1 VTFISSPTTVTGEI
15 AATNTAGDVTL
26 GTSEA
31 MSWTGGLAMTA
42 IASALEGEVDV
53 AGSVGATK
61 RSVWDYVPRV
71 TQAFLQRPEGYQA
84 WRRHSGGTQAAAD
97 RRHRKLATVSAAAA
111 ARAMRRPSGGRHR
124 ATLLNRRHRDPEI
137 ATLDALDLAVV
148 LFAAKVAS
156 SADRITES
164 DVSSLRSMGL
174 SDGQVFDIALAAAA
188 SCFFAD
194 AADEMAAS

>member
-1 VTFISSPTTVTGEI
+1 
-15 AATNTAGDVTL
+15 
-26 GTSEA
+26 
-31 MSWTGGLAMTA
+31 MTA
-42 IASALEGEVDV
+42 IASTLDLDVDV
-53 AGSVGATK
+53 ASDITK

-71 TQAFLQRPEGYQA
+71 TQAFLQRPDGYQA
-84 WRRHSGGTQAAAD
+84 WRQHSSGIQAAAD

-111 ARAMRRPSGGRHR
+111 ARAMRRPTNGQRRLS
-124 ATLLNRRHRDPEI
+124 LLKRSHGDPEI
-137 ATLDALDLAVV
+137 ATLDTLDLAVV

-156 SADRITES
+156 NAESITEA
-164 DVSSLRSMGL
+164 DIASLRSMGL

>member
-1 VTFISSPTTVTGEI
+1 MPSKTGNHPEYVGI
-15 AATNTAGDVTL
+15 CNAADIYGDVDD
-26 GTSEA
+26 GR
-31 MSWTGGLAMTA
+31 LAMTA
-42 IASALEGEVDV
+42 IASTLDLDVDV
-53 AGSVGATK
+53 KNDIGTTK

-84 WRRHSGGTQAAAD
+84 WRRHSTGTQAAVD

-111 ARAMRRPSGGRHR
+111 ARAMRRPSDGQRR
-124 ATLLNRRHRDPEI
+124 LTLLNRRHPDPEI
-137 ATLDALDLAVV
+137 ANLDTLDLAVV

-156 SADRITES
+156 SADRITEA
-164 DVSSLRSMGL
+164 DIASLRSMGL

-194 AADEMAAS
+194 AADEMVAS

>member
-1 VTFISSPTTVTGEI
+1 
-15 AATNTAGDVTL
+15 
-26 GTSEA
+26 
-31 MSWTGGLAMTA
+31 MTA
-42 IASALEGEVDV
+42 IASTLEH
-53 AGSVGATK
+53 AGDAGTTK

-71 TQAFLQRPEGYQA
+71 TQAFLQQPEGYQA
-84 WRRHSGGTQAAAD
+84 WRRHSAGTQAAAD

-111 ARAMRRPSGGRHR
+111 ARAMRRQSDGERR
-124 ATLLNRRHRDPEI
+124 LALLNRRHPDPEI

-156 SADRITES
+156 SADRICEA
-164 DVSSLRSMGL
+164 DIASLRAMGL

-194 AADEMAAS
+194 AADEMVAS